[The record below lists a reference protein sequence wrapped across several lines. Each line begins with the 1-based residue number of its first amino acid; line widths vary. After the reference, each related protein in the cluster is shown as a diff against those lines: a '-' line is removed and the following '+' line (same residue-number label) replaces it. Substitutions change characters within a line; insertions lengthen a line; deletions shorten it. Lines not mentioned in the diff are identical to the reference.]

1 MLAIALAA
9 IIKQK
14 IVVLRKPIADG
25 IHPLPNVKMAAFKLL
40 QIWTIRLQHYQ
51 TTN

>member
-1 MLAIALAA
+1 MLAIPLAA

-25 IHPLPNVKMAAFKLL
+25 IHPLPNVKMAAFD
-40 QIWTIRLQHYQ
+40 
-51 TTN
+51 